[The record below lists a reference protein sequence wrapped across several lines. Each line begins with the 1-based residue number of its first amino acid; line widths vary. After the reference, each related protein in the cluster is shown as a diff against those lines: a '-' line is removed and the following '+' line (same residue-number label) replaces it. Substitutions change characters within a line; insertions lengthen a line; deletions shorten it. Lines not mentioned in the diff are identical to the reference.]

1 MAQLSF
7 NASKAAPMEDRSFDL
22 VPEGEYLAQIIKSEI
37 KPNSKGT
44 AERLNMQAKILGGD
58 SKGSILFIGLNWGHP
73 NQVAQDISD
82 REFKSICDAVG
93 KGNDEIADTEE
104 LHGVP
109 FIATVKHSKP
119 SGNTEVVNGETVY
132 QYGPKAEIKKYESAE
147 GHPLATGNDEA
158 PAAPEGSKEGGSPP
172 WSSKNAA

>member
-109 FIATVKHSKP
+109 FIATVKHSAP
-119 SGNTEVVNGETVY
+119 SGEYKENGDTKFK
-132 QYGPKAEIKKYESAE
+132 YGPKAEIKKYESAE
-147 GHPLATGNDEA
+147 GHPLSTGASTA